1 MTPSDRKY
9 DLVVLGSGPAGEK
22 GAAQA
27 AYFGKRVA
35 IVEKQPVLG
44 GACANTGTLPS
55 KTLRESAIYLSGLRQ
70 REIYGLKATVHTEGL
85 KAADFMVHKEFVVA
99 HERERIGRNL
109 EKHRIDLI
117 HGSGR
122 LVGPHTVRVEAPG
135 GAGDAAGAAGGA
147 GGTVDL
153 EADVVLIATGSR
165 PHRPPNIPF
174 EDVYVDDS
182 DEVLE
187 VDRIPKTFIVVGGG
201 VIGSEYAT
209 CYAALG
215 TTKVTL
221 VEGRDRILSFLDR
234 EIGDGL
240 AAAMTR
246 LGVDILVND
255 TVEKYER
262 RADGSGVK
270 VTLKSGKVLE
280 ADRLL
285 AAAGR
290 AGNTEGLG
298 LEDVGVKLDERK
310 RIVVDTNYCTSVP
323 HIYAAGDVI
332 GFPSL
337 ASTSMEQGRVAMCHA
352 FGFTY
357 KQSVA
362 ALFPYGLYTIPE
374 VSMVGDTEED
384 ARKKGADVEVGR
396 AYYRDNA
403 RGQIVNDQ
411 EGLLKLVFDAKTRKL
426 LGVHI
431 LGERSTELVH
441 VGQAVLTYGGT
452 IDYFID
458 TVFNYPTLS
467 EVYKYAAYDGLGRLA
482 KRSAAGAT

>member
-1 MTPSDRKY
+1 VTVPGERY

-35 IVEKQPVLG
+35 LVEKEPVLG

-55 KTLRESAIYLSGLRQ
+55 KTLRESALYLSGLRQ
-70 REIYGLKATVHTEGL
+70 REIYGLECSVRTDGL
-85 KAADFMVHKEFVVA
+85 KVRDFMVHTDFVV
-99 HERERIGRNL
+99 ERERDRIHRNL
-109 EKHRIDLI
+109 VKHKVERYR
-117 HGSGR
+117 GRGR
-122 LVGPHTVRVEAPG
+122 LIGPHTVRVESPEAP
-135 GAGDAAGAAGGA
+135 ATDLHGD
-147 GGTVDL
+147 VI
-153 EADVVLIATGSR
+153 LIATGSR

-174 EDVYVDDS
+174 EDVFVDDS
-182 DEVLE
+182 DEVLA
-187 VDRIPKTFIVVGGG
+187 VDRIPRTFIVVGGG
-201 VIGSEYAT
+201 VIGSEYASV
-209 CYAALG
+209 YAALG

-221 VEGRDRILSFLDR
+221 IEGRERILSFLDQ

-240 AAAMTR
+240 AQAMTR
-246 LGVDILVND
+246 MGVDILVND
-255 TVEKYER
+255 QVADYRR
-262 RADGSGVK
+262 RADGTGVS
-270 VTLKSGKVLE
+270 VTLKSGKTLE

-298 LEDVGVKLDERK
+298 LEDVGVKLDDRG
-310 RIVVDTNYCTSVP
+310 RIVVDAHYQTSQP

-332 GFPSL
+332 GWPSL

-352 FGFTY
+352 FGFAY
-357 KQSVA
+357 KQA
-362 ALFPYGLYTIPE
+362 MAQLFPYGLYTIPE
-374 VSMVGDTEED
+374 VSMVGETEDE
-384 ARKKGADVEVGR
+384 ARKKGKDVEIGR

-411 EGLLKLVFDAKTRKL
+411 EGMMKLVFDAADKKL

-431 LGERSTELVH
+431 LGERATELVH
-441 VGQAVLTYGGT
+441 IGQAVMRYGGT

-458 TVFNYPTLS
+458 AVFNYPTLS

-482 KRSAAGAT
+482 ARAR

>member
-1 MTPSDRKY
+1 MAVTDRRY

-27 AYFGKRVA
+27 AYFGKKVA
-35 IVEKQPVLG
+35 IIEKQPVLG

-70 REIYGLKATVHTEGL
+70 REIYGLKLSVHTEGL
-85 KAADFMVHKEFVVA
+85 KVADFMIHKDFVVER
-99 HERERIGRNL
+99 ERERIGRNL
-109 EKHRIDLI
+109 ERHHIDLW
-117 HGSGR
+117 HGTAR
-122 LVGPHTVRVEAPG
+122 LTGPHTVHVDSPG
-135 GAGDAAGAAGGA
+135 GGAME
-147 GGTVDL
+147 L
-153 EADVVLIATGSR
+153 EAEVILIATGSR

-174 EDVYVDDS
+174 EDIFVDDS

-187 VDRIPKTFIVVGGG
+187 VDRIPRTFIVVGGG

-209 CYAALG
+209 VYAALG

-221 VEGRDRILSFLDR
+221 IEGRDRILNFLDR

-255 TVEKYER
+255 QVQKYER
-262 RADGSGVK
+262 RADGTGVR

-298 LEDVGVKLDERK
+298 LAEAGVNLDERG
-310 RIVVDTNYCTSVP
+310 RIVVDANYQTSVP

-332 GFPSL
+332 GWPSL
-337 ASTSMEQGRVAMCHA
+337 ASTSMEQGRVAICHA

-357 KQSVA
+357 KKSMAQ
-362 ALFPYGLYTIPE
+362 LFPYGLYTIPE
-374 VSMVGDTEED
+374 VSMVGDTEDD
-384 ARKKGADVEVGR
+384 ARKKGVDVEVGR
-396 AYYRDNA
+396 AWYRDNA

-411 EGLLKLVFDAKTRKL
+411 EGLLKLVFEAGSRKL

-431 LGERSTELVH
+431 LGERATELVH
-441 VGQAVLTYGGT
+441 VGQAVMTFGGT

-482 KRSAAGAT
+482 KRSAT